1 MKMRMIKR
9 LTAALLC
16 VAMFT
21 GIPALAVFDN
31 DAIPAVPAAPEQSS
45 VVELPEA
52 GEPIPSV
59 SEWLEDKAQPISTTV
74 FSVTVPTTV
83 AIHMDAN
90 GGITCGD
97 ITITNNGTESV
108 IVDDAQMSALNGWT
122 LVDYTSTTFTDANKG
137 QHKVALKLGS
147 LNGTIAAGGGQ
158 KTIGVAAKIPYQGVK
173 MTNTAIAQ
181 VVFVLRQSEVAL
193 QSLSITGDDS
203 VVVGSTIQL
212 TATKVPANT
221 TDTGT
226 ISWSSDKS
234 SVATV
239 SNTGLVTGQSFGTA
253 VITASCNGVT
263 ATHEVRVTLVPPTI
277 RCDGTTYNTTYH
289 NGVYSVT
296 IYSYASVDPGR
307 TVLVNVSPGN
317 DWTGYSW
324 RLTFSTS
331 SASKT
336 ISGSG
341 TLDNWNG
348 GVDVGWDLYSDSVIV
363 TFEAIPLSLEGLDS
377 LVYRSTGN
385 KLTLTGVPSGDE
397 SSVTWTS
404 SDATIV
410 SVSGGTLSVEDIGMV
425 TISASYKGFVVTK
438 DITVTWTSPGT
449 YSFTLLLEG
458 PTMANC
464 TGGKYATCS
473 GSGTY
478 IDGTFGGFN
487 GASGT
492 HSITLPI
499 DIPRSAINYFT
510 VGGIRFT
517 WSTGNTWIYE
527 GYLSG
532 GNNIPVTINLVS

>member
-16 VAMFT
+16 VAMLIS
-21 GIPALAVFDN
+21 IPALAVFDD
-31 DAIPAVPAAPEQSS
+31 DAIPAVPVVPEQSN

-74 FSVTVPTTV
+74 FSVTVPTTL

-108 IVDDAQMSALNGWT
+108 IVDDAQVSALNGWT

-226 ISWSSDKS
+226 ISWSSDKP

-239 SNTGLVTGQSFGTA
+239 SNTGLVTGQSLGTA

-263 ATHEVRVTLVPPTI
+263 ATHKVRVIPLAPI
-277 RCDGTTYNTTYH
+277 IQCDGDTYYTSYH
-289 NGVYSVT
+289 DGVYSVT
-296 IYSYASVDPGR
+296 IYSHPSVSPGR
-307 TVLVNVSPGN
+307 TVSVNVRPGN

-324 RLTFSTS
+324 RLIVSNTNT
-331 SASKT
+331 SKT
-336 ISGSG
+336 ISGTG
-341 TLDNWNG
+341 TPNNWDYG
-348 GVDVGWDLYSDSVIV
+348 IDIGWDLYGDSVIV
-363 TFEAIPLSLEGLDS
+363 TFEAMPLSIEGPDS